1 MVERMQTL
9 NAELSARGLPEIG
22 AGIGINTGTV
32 CVGDMGSSMRRS
44 YTVMGDAVNL
54 ASRIEGLTKLQKV
67 VVLASRETRDHVGD
81 DGFVWDAL
89 PPLPVKG
96 KAEPVHT
103 FVPHVAVPS
112 ATRARG
118 TG

>member
-1 MVERMQTL
+1 
-9 NAELSARGLPEIG
+9 
-22 AGIGINTGTV
+22 
-32 CVGDMGSSMRRS
+32 
-44 YTVMGDAVNL
+44 VNL

-67 VVLASRETRDHVGD
+67 VVLASRETKDHVGD
-81 DGFVWDAL
+81 DGIVWDAL

-103 FVPHVAVPS
+103 FVPRMS
-112 ATRARG
+112 APAAAGAQGTARG

>member
-1 MVERMQTL
+1 V
-9 NAELSARGLPEIG
+9 
-22 AGIGINTGTV
+22 
-32 CVGDMGSSMRRS
+32 
-44 YTVMGDAVNL
+44 GDAVNL

-67 VVLASRETRDHVGD
+67 VVLASRETKDHVGD
-81 DGFVWDAL
+81 DGIAWDAL

-103 FVPHVAVPS
+103 FVPRMS
-112 ATRARG
+112 APAAAGAQGTARG